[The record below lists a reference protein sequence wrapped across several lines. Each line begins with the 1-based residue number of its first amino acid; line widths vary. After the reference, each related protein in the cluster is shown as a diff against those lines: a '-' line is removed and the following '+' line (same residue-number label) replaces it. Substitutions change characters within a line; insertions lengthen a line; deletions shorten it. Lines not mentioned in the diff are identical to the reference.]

1 MFDPPRSCVGA
12 WLQNAVVALSER
24 EREREEGSL
33 AAAAAVVVVILGYT
47 SPVRFVRA

>member
-24 EREREEGSL
+24 QREREEGSL
-33 AAAAAVVVVILGYT
+33 AAAAVVVVILGYT